1 MSESDTAGRSN
12 PQNPAV
18 NVARRKIYV
27 RERLPAVAA
36 EMKSLTDERK
46 DLLARRKQADGDERR
61 EINRRW
67 NFIVERLEAL
77 RSERAALMGERD
89 DMPSTGK
96 QRAKESAE

>member
-1 MSESDTAGRSN
+1 MSESETASRPK

-18 NVARRKIYV
+18 SLARRKIYV

-46 DLLARRKQADGDERR
+46 DLLARRKEAEGDERR

-67 NFIVERLEAL
+67 NFIVERMEAL

-89 DMPSTGK
+89 GMPSRGK
-96 QRAKESAE
+96 EQKAK